1 MTLKK
6 TVKIIGI
13 VLASLVVVLVV
24 GVIACN
30 LIIKYCSKGHNSDS
44 IIDVP
49 KRKVALLL
57 GTSQWVKGGGKNQ
70 YFTNRIEATI
80 ELYKNGKVSYI
91 VASGDNRE
99 VSYNEPQGMRKAL
112 IAGGIPDSVIYL
124 DYAGVRTY
132 DSIVRINK
140 VFGQTQF
147 IVVSQKFHNQRAIYI
162 AQHFEL
168 DAYGYNA
175 QDVGQSAGFRTRV
188 REMFARV
195 KVFLDLL
202 TNKQPR
208 YLGKMIEIK

>member
-6 TVKIIGI
+6 AAKAIGI
-13 VLASLVVVLVV
+13 VLASLVVLLVV
-24 GVIACN
+24 GVAACSW
-30 LIIKYCSKGHNSDS
+30 IIMYCSKGHNSDN
-44 IIDVP
+44 IADVP

-80 ELYKNGKVSYI
+80 ELYKSGKVSHI

-99 VSYNEPQGMRKAL
+99 ISYNEPQDMRKAL
-112 IAGGIPDSVIYL
+112 IAGGVPDSVIYL

-140 VFGQTQF
+140 IFGQTQF
-147 IVVSQKFHNQRAIYI
+147 IVVSQKFHNQRVVYI
-162 AQHFEL
+162 AQHFKL

-175 QDVGQSAGFRTRV
+175 KDVGQSAGFRTQI
-188 REMFARV
+188 REVFARV
-195 KVFLDLL
+195 KVFLDLT

-208 YLGKMIEIK
+208 YLGKAIEIK